1 MAFLL
6 NSLSRVIKLA
16 RDRTGEMSVT
26 GLYCRELA
34 SRGPYCQD
42 KRDLNIS
49 HGWALARSLRTNDS
63 KERFYNTRQLILK
76 HKNEASRNK
85 IIQIQ

>member
-6 NSLSRVIKLA
+6 NSFSRVIKLA
-16 RDRTGEMSVT
+16 RDRTGETSVT

-42 KRDLNIS
+42 KRDLNVS
-49 HGWALARSLRTNDS
+49 YS
-63 KERFYNTRQLILK
+63 
-76 HKNEASRNK
+76 
-85 IIQIQ
+85 